1 MRKSNERR
9 FDSNIYA
16 RISEARMNEYDR
28 RTALSYLHSAELI
41 VDGLVWVQEK
51 FAALGHYFLKPSLKH

>member
-9 FDSNIYA
+9 FDSGIYA
-16 RISEARMNEYDR
+16 RISEAHMNESDR
-28 RTALSYLHSAELI
+28 NAALSYLHSAELF